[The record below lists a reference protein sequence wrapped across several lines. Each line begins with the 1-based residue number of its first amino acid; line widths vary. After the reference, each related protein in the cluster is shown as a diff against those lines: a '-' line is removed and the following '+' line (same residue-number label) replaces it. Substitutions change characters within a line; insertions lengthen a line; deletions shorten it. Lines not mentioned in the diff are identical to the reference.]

1 MDKYIIQISK
11 CSLDAEVNDWFNDE
25 VTDKVIN
32 VNLKMY
38 TFDYLRMY
46 KYDYINLCYKWD
58 RCGLFVYSDIL
69 NNLASC
75 FIQIFN

>member
-1 MDKYIIQISK
+1 MDTQDIIKLIEFFRNSR
-11 CSLDAEVNDWFNDE
+11 N
-25 VTDKVIN
+25 IN

-46 KYDYINLCYKWD
+46 KYDHINLCYKWD